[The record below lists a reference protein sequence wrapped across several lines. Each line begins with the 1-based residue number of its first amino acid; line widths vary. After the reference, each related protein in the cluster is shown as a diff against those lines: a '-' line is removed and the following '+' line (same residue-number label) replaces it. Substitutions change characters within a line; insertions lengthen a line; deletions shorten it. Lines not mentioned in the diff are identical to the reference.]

1 MFSKRKKKLLLIK
14 KPHDFERKH
23 RKCYAI
29 HKFCKTYILEHLIAK
44 ASSTKIYFAMNFF
57 FKVTQLVFLYTV
69 YIFSYVVYTYI
80 LNYIYYIWYI
90 LYIRYICILCMY
102 IYITYIYIYIYITK
116 KTQSQYWVLMG
127 LAPWMNK
134 FESKQIKFNLTTKI
148 LLINNYRI

>member
-1 MFSKRKKKLLLIK
+1 MKKKLLLIK

-23 RKCYAI
+23 RKMLCNSQILQNLYFGTLNCKSKF
-29 HKFCKTYILEHLIAK
+29 HKNLFCNEFFLQGNPTCIF
-44 ASSTKIYFAMNFF
+44 IYSI
-57 FKVTQLVFLYTV
+57 
-69 YIFSYVVYTYI
+69 YIFICSI
-80 LNYIYYIWYI
+80 YIYIKLYI
-90 LYIRYICILCMY
+90 LYMIYIIYKIYMY
-102 IYITYIYIYIYITK
+102 IMYVYIYNIYIYIYIYIYITK